1 MKKLTYN
8 QKRQLS
14 GMLFITPWIIGFLL
28 FYLTPIVRLII
39 NSMQSIKVTSEGTIS
54 TFIGAG
60 NFVDI
65 FTVNPDFSKTL
76 VNSVTQTILSLPFI
90 VIFSLII
97 AVVLNSNFKGR
108 GIARVVF
115 ILPLILGLDIVS
127 SLADLTNVGESMAL
141 MTNLSSG
148 LEADKLQTL
157 LLASSIPT
165 AVSNLL
171 IEMVN
176 GVFSIVSLSG
186 VQILIF
192 LSALQSVNPAL
203 YEVARIEGANAYEIF
218 WKVTI
223 PGISPMIFM
232 VIVYTII
239 DSYYRSP
246 LAINIHSAAFSEGNF
261 GASSAMSLVLL
272 AASILTLLIAIILT
286 RGLVKNYE

>member
-148 LEADKLQTL
+148 LEADKLQSL

-246 LAINIHSAAFSEGNF
+246 LAQNIHSAAFSDGNF